1 MPTNYVLVDFEN
13 MQPTDLAL
21 LSGGPFKIVIFLG
34 GNQNKIPVNTAIALQ
49 QFGNAAEY
57 LQIEGSG
64 SNALDFHI
72 AYSIGRLASMEPE
85 SWFHIISKDTGF
97 DPLIKHLIK
106 RKLHV
111 TRQVAIKDIPLLA
124 AKAAPIAS
132 FDEKLAAILASLKA
146 KKASKPAKLK
156 TLASTIHSIF
166 SKTLSD
172 GEINELI
179 EGMASKGWVKL
190 DQQKVSYALPV

>member
-13 MQPTDLAL
+13 IQPTDLAL

-34 GNQNKIPVNTAIALQ
+34 GNQNKIPVSTVIALQ
-49 QFGNAAEY
+49 RFGDAAEY

-72 AYSIGRLASMEPE
+72 AYTIGSLASAEPG

-97 DPLIKHLIK
+97 DPLIKHLAK

-124 AKAAPIAS
+124 AKATPTAS
-132 FDEKLAAILASLKA
+132 LDEKLKAILVNLKA
-146 KKASKPAKLK
+146 KKTAKPAKLK
-156 TLASTIHSIF
+156 TLASTINSIF
-166 SKTLSD
+166 SKSLD
-172 GEINELI
+172 DDEINTLVE
-179 EGMASKGWVKL
+179 AVAAKGWL
-190 DQQKVSYALPV
+190 TIDEQKVSYTLPD